1 MVAQQK
7 QHWDLWAWSKSHTWS
22 SRYRRLHV
30 RRSCCIQI
38 TSWDVRPCCFNYLT
52 PLGEVVSNL
61 KRINLSRYWWKRTI
75 KLNNDLSSFLTRHIA
90 ETEWQLRSVCFIH
103 GLRLAPVSHF
113 FCTTF
118 VVVLPCCQLYMLSSF
133 QPITPK
139 QIAKRNRSS
148 INMKN
153 FKKFNARRKWKVSL
167 DISVKRYFK
176 AYFCA
181 LDQQ

>member
-7 QHWDLWAWSKSHTWS
+7 QHCLIESHTWS

-30 RRSCCIQI
+30 LRPCCIQI

-52 PLGEVVSNL
+52 PLGEVV
-61 KRINLSRYWWKRTI
+61 NLSRYWWKRTI
-75 KLNNDLSSFLTRHIA
+75 KLNKDLSSFLTRHIA

-103 GLRLAPVSHF
+103 GLRLAPVCHF
-113 FCTTF
+113 FCTTL

-139 QIAKRNRSS
+139 QIDKRNRSS